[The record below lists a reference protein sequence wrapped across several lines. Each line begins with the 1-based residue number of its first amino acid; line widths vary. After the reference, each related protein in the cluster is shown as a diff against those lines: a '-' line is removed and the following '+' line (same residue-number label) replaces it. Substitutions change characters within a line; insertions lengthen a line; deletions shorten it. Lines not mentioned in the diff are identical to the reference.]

1 MLTLIIGE
9 YEDAGLGSASQLV
22 RSLVWSVIWF
32 CYLSFSTQVQE
43 VIPIEYRKRTKLDY
57 GIIAIMVIVP
67 LFTFSYAFFKAYITQ
82 TDMGEFIEVSSLKNG
97 EHTDGKIAFLLPK
110 GFECDSS
117 YYEDLK
123 LFQLSYSDVASIILV
138 SDIDGDQSESNIK
151 DCQK

>member
-1 MLTLIIGE
+1 
-9 YEDAGLGSASQLV
+9 
-22 RSLVWSVIWF
+22 
-32 CYLSFSTQVQE
+32 
-43 VIPIEYRKRTKLDY
+43 
-57 GIIAIMVIVP
+57 
-67 LFTFSYAFFKAYITQ
+67 
-82 TDMGEFIEVSSLKNG
+82 MGEFIEVSSLKNG

-151 DCQK
+151 DYWNNWEDEELSAFPKELVVDEKRHVNSMPYYYKVTRYHIGDSYYYWRFIMLFDKTSSKVCVISCFDSGIEGYVSELLESIRFS